1 VRKFWLWKQLDE
13 LRTECEWLRGQRE
26 GALRGR
32 DAYRQ
37 QRDDAN
43 RQRDDAIRERDAAL
57 RHLAERHKEAILKFG
72 PGDLAAAVL
81 ERDRYLEQRNQAFS
95 EVDDQSRE
103 IVELRV
109 QLEHANKTIAKLQAS
124 LKPTPIS

>member
-1 VRKFWLWKQLDE
+1 L
-13 LRTECEWLRGQRE
+13 TNSAPNASGCE
-26 GALRGR
+26 GALRAR

-37 QRDDAN
+37 QRDDVN

-72 PGDLAAAVL
+72 PRYLAAAVP

-109 QLEHANKTIAKLQAS
+109 QLEHANKRIAKLQA
-124 LKPTPIS
+124 